1 MTSTSQII
9 SPATAELDGKP
20 LNALEQQAID
30 AEIDSQPAPVPT
42 AAVASRNSQIL
53 LGASL
58 VLIAFNLRPVF
69 SSLSVLLPEIMA
81 ATGLSSASA
90 SLLTTLP
97 VLCLGLFA
105 PLAPMLARRFG
116 AERTLLGMLILL
128 AIGTAMRGL
137 AGIPVLFFAS
147 GLAGAC
153 IAVGNVLLPGLVKRD
168 FPNKTALM
176 MGLYTMSLCAGAAGA
191 AGLTVPLEKLLNDS
205 WATALAVWSLPAIV
219 IALVWA
225 PQALASK
232 RHAQHNGFTVRGLW
246 SDKLAWQVTFFM
258 GLQSALAY
266 CVFGWLAPILRSR
279 GMDGVT
285 AGLAVSVSVMFQVA
299 TCLLVPPIAFKC
311 SNQKL
316 INVGLTAIAVIA
328 LVAMTLGPISGPWL
342 WFWAG
347 LQGVGQG
354 GLFAAAMTV
363 IVLRSPD
370 AHVAAHL
377 SSMSQAVGYTLAA
390 MGPLTVGLLHSWTG
404 SHHATAVLFIIL
416 GAGAAAFGIGAGRA
430 RLVAAKTV
438 AL

>member
-1 MTSTSQII
+1 MTNR
-9 SPATAELDGKP
+9 SPAPPMLDKIDI
-20 LNALEQQAID
+20 QAID
-30 AEIDSQPAPVPT
+30 AEIDSVPPPAPT
-42 AAVASRNSQIL
+42 GSGSRSSQIL

-69 SSLSVLLPEIMA
+69 SSLSVLLPEIMT

-128 AIGTAMRGL
+128 AAGTAMRGL
-137 AGIPVLFFAS
+137 ASIPLLFFAT
-147 GLAGAC
+147 GLAGGS

-168 FPNKTALM
+168 FPNNTALM

-191 AGLTVPLEKLLNDS
+191 AGLTVPMEKILNNS
-205 WATALAVWSLPAIV
+205 WPMALAVWSLPAIV
-219 IALVWA
+219 IALMWA
-225 PQALASK
+225 PQALAST
-232 RHAQHNGFTVRGLW
+232 RHAQHSGFTVQGLW
-246 SDKLAWQVTFFM
+246 RDPLAWKVTLFM

-299 TCLLVPPIAFKC
+299 TCLLVPPLAFRCK
-311 SNQKL
+311 NQRL
-316 INVGLTAIAVIA
+316 INTALTAIAVTA
-328 LVAMTLGPISGPWL
+328 LVAMTVGPISGGWIWL
-342 WFWAG
+342 WAG

-370 AHVAAHL
+370 AHIAAHL

-390 MGPLTVGLLHSWTG
+390 TGPLMVGLLHSWTG
-404 SHHATAVLFIIL
+404 NHHATAILFIAL
-416 GAGAAAFGIGAGRA
+416 GAGAALFGVGAGRA
-430 RLVAAKTV
+430 GLVNAKTV
-438 AL
+438 AA

>member
-1 MTSTSQII
+1 MTPPSLSP
-9 SPATAELDGKP
+9 PATPVTP
-20 LNALEQQAID
+20 LID
-30 AEIDSQPAPVPT
+30 AEIDSVPPPAPT
-42 AAVASRNSQIL
+42 ASAASATRASQVL

-105 PLAPMLARRFG
+105 PLAPVLARRFG

-137 AGIPVLFFAS
+137 ASIPFLFIAS
-147 GLAGAC
+147 GLAGAS

-168 FPNKTALM
+168 FPSKTALM

-191 AGLTVPLEKLLNDS
+191 AGLSVPIEKLFRDS
-205 WATALAVWSLPAIV
+205 WSMALAAWSLPAIV

-225 PQALASK
+225 PQALAGK
-232 RHAQHNGFTVRGLW
+232 AQLQHSGYTVQGLW
-246 SDKLAWQVTFFM
+246 RDPLAWQVTFFM

-266 CVFGWLAPILRSR
+266 CVFGWLAPILRAR
-279 GMDGVT
+279 GMDGVS
-285 AGLAVSVSVMFQVA
+285 AGLAVSVSVMFQVV

-311 SNQKL
+311 RDQRL
-316 INVGLTAIAVIA
+316 VNVGLAALAVIA
-328 LVAMTLGPISGPWL
+328 LVAMTVGPIAGGWV

-390 MGPLTVGLLHSWTG
+390 GGPLLVGLLHGWSGTY
-404 SHHATAVLFIIL
+404 HTTAVLFIAL
-416 GAGAAAFGIGAGRA
+416 GAGAALFGLGAGRA
-430 RLVAAKTV
+430 GLVAARTV
-438 AL
+438 AV

>member
-1 MTSTSQII
+1 MTNPS
-9 SPATAELDGKP
+9 SPLARNDRLNTLD
-20 LNALEQQAID
+20 AQAID
-30 AEIDSQPAPVPT
+30 AEIDSVPPQLPPIPG
-42 AAVASRNSQIL
+42 SRSSQVL

-58 VLIAFNLRPVF
+58 ILIAFNLRPVF
-69 SSLSVLLPEIMA
+69 SSLSVLLPEIMS

-105 PLAPMLARRFG
+105 PLAPILARRFG
-116 AERTLLGMLILL
+116 AERSLLGMLILL
-128 AIGTAMRGL
+128 AIGTALRGL
-137 AGIPVLFFAS
+137 SSIPALFIATGMAGAGIAL
-147 GLAGAC
+147 
-153 IAVGNVLLPGLVKRD
+153 GNVLLPGLVKRD
-168 FPNKTALM
+168 FPGKVALM
-176 MGLYTMSLCAGAAGA
+176 MGLYTMSLCAGAASA
-191 AGLTVPLEKLLNDS
+191 AGLTIPIEKMLGNS
-205 WATALAVWSLPAIV
+205 WPMALAVWSLPAV
-219 IALVWA
+219 VVALMWA
-225 PQALASK
+225 PQALAVK
-232 RHAQHNGFTVRGLW
+232 NHAQHSGFTVQGLW
-246 SDKLAWQVTFFM
+246 RDKLAWQVTLFM

-299 TCLLVPPIAFKC
+299 TCLLVPPLAFRCKD
-311 SNQKL
+311 QKL
-316 INVGLTAIAVIA
+316 VNAGLAVVAVTA
-328 LVAMTLGPISGPWL
+328 LVAMTVGPIAGGWVWL
-342 WFWAG
+342 WAG

-390 MGPLTVGLLHSWTG
+390 TGPLMVGLLHGWTG
-404 SHHATAVLFIIL
+404 SHHATAILFIAL
-416 GAGAAAFGIGAGRA
+416 GIGSALFGIGAGRA

-438 AL
+438 SIM

>member
-1 MTSTSQII
+1 MTPP
-9 SPATAELDGKP
+9 SPATALKTLLDQP
-20 LNALEQQAID
+20 AID
-30 AEIDSQPAPVPT
+30 AEIDSVPPPEPT
-42 AAVASRNSQIL
+42 ATGGRAGQVL

-137 AGIPVLFFAS
+137 AGLPLLFIAT
-147 GLAGAC
+147 GLAGGC
-153 IAVGNVLLPGLVKRD
+153 IAIGNVLLPGLVKRD

-176 MGLYTMSLCAGAAGA
+176 MGLYTMSLCAGAASA
-191 AGLTVPLEKLLNDS
+191 AGLTVPLEKMLNNS
-205 WATALAVWSLPAIV
+205 WSLALAVWSLPAIV
-219 IALVWA
+219 IALMWA

-232 RHAQHNGFTVRGLW
+232 SHAQHSGFTVQGLW
-246 SDKLAWQVTFFM
+246 RDRLAWQVTLFM

-266 CVFGWLAPILRSR
+266 SVFGWLAPILRSR
-279 GMDGVT
+279 GVDGVT

-311 SNQKL
+311 KDQKL
-316 INVGLTAIAVIA
+316 VNAGLTVIAVLA
-328 LVAMTLGPISGPWL
+328 LVAMTVGPISGAWL

-370 AHVAAHL
+370 AHIAAHL

-390 MGPLTVGLLHSWTG
+390 MGPLAVGLLHGWTG
-404 SHHATAVLFIIL
+404 NHHASAILFLAL
-416 GAGAAAFGIGAGRA
+416 GAGVILFGMAAGRA
-430 RLVAAKTV
+430 GQVGAKTV
-438 AL
+438 AA

>member
-1 MTSTSQII
+1 MTTQSTSPVR
-9 SPATAELDGKP
+9 SPALV
-20 LNALEQQAID
+20 QAID
-30 AEIDSQPAPVPT
+30 AEIDSVPPTSLPASLS
-42 AAVASRNSQIL
+42 ASSNASQIL

-69 SSLSVLLPEIMA
+69 SSLSVLLPEIMS

-128 AIGTAMRGL
+128 AAGTALRGL
-137 AGIPVLFFAS
+137 ASIPLLFIAT
-147 GLAGAC
+147 GLAGAS

-168 FPNKTALM
+168 FPTRTALM

-191 AGLTVPLEKLLNDS
+191 AGFTVPLEKMLNNS
-205 WATALAVWSLPAIV
+205 WPLALAAWSLPAIV
-219 IALVWA
+219 IALMWA

-232 RHAQHNGFTVRGLW
+232 RHAQHSGFTVQGLW
-246 SDKLAWQVTFFM
+246 RDKLAWQVTLFM

-279 GMDGVT
+279 GMDGVQ
-285 AGLAVSVSVMFQVA
+285 AGLAVSMSVMFQVA
-299 TCLLVPPIAFKC
+299 TCLLVPPLAFRCKD
-311 SNQKL
+311 QRI
-316 INVGLTAIAVIA
+316 INVFLAVIAVIA
-328 LVAMTLGPISGPWL
+328 LVAMTVGPISGGWV

-370 AHVAAHL
+370 AHIAAHL

-390 MGPLTVGLLHSWTG
+390 TGPLMVGLLHGWTG
-404 SHHATAVLFIIL
+404 SHHATAVMFVLL
-416 GAGAAAFGIGAGRA
+416 GIGAASFGIGAGRA
-430 RLVAAKTV
+430 KLVDAKTV
-438 AL
+438 AA